1 MLKFKSGD
9 LVVLKSGGPV
19 MTVDTVNTDI
29 FDDHKMT
36 GVFCAWFVGNQLTR
50 VRFDHRAI
58 ELVAQPARAPAD
70 AAPIDA
76 AATDVAPIQVNVVA
90 EPEASGDYKDVLD
103 TMMGAMNT
111 APDPLVVTKPPKPPR
126 RPRAPPRQ
134 PVPEK
139 TH

>member
-1 MLKFKSGD
+1 MAVFKSGD
-9 LVVLKSGGPV
+9 LVVLRSGGPI
-19 MTVDTVNTDI
+19 MTIDTVNTDI
-29 FDDHKMT
+29 FDDDKMT
-36 GVFCAWFVGNQLTR
+36 GVFCAWFVGSQLTR

-58 ELVAQPARAPAD
+58 ELAVQAVLAPADVAPIAD
-70 AAPIDA
+70 AAPIKVD
-76 AATDVAPIQVNVVA
+76 VVA

-111 APDPLVVTKPPKPPR
+111 APDPLVVTKPAAKPPR
-126 RPRAPPRQ
+126 RPRAAPRQ